1 MNEVPFSVS
10 APTDR
15 PDFDVEGGIA
25 RRPDTGDG
33 LGLDLLEP
41 EKSVKEEAPKEEPVK
56 PNAGRVE
63 GTHGN
68 PAADFD
74 PDAQDK
80 AVQLGLIP
88 PAEAQMAKEVAALS
102 TATWGAEARRRAAPA
117 PPRRGLHSNAGG
129 WQSRS
134 TRGGSAGGSGAAA
147 DQLRL
152 AARWVWW
159 LGSSVWCAVG
169 VGVAHRG
176 RCASSV

>member
-15 PDFDVEGGIA
+15 PDFDIEGGIA

-41 EKSVKEEAPKEEPVK
+41 EKPVREEPPKEEPAK

-80 AVQLGLIP
+80 AVQLGLIT
-88 PAEAQMAKEVAALS
+88 PAEAQTAKEDFDRMTQGTQEGIYRLS
-102 TATWGAEARRRAAPA
+102 IDRRNDLNRRNAEALMNTNRNRLSVELPA
-117 PPRRGLHSNAGG
+117 GIEVR
-129 WQSRS
+129 Q
-134 TRGGSAGGSGAAA
+134 
-147 DQLRL
+147 
-152 AARWVWW
+152 
-159 LGSSVWCAVG
+159 G
-169 VGVAHRG
+169 VEE
-176 RCASSV
+176 